1 MTEDDIR
8 RLMAQEPT
16 RPSEDSWAHGP
27 DAVRDAG
34 DPSARVAAR
43 VLLLFGDQAEVLT
56 PHHGALDPLRVPAA
70 SVAEQLGVE
79 VAQLPGLQFLAVV
92 DRDELREVV
101 PMP

>member
-8 RLMAQEPT
+8 RLMAHEPT
-16 RPSEDSWAHGP
+16 RSSEDSWEHGP

-34 DPSARVAAR
+34 DPSARVEAR

-70 SVAEQLGVE
+70 KLADELGVE
-79 VAQLPGLQFLAVV
+79 VAQLPGVRFLAVV
-92 DRDELREVV
+92 DGDELREVV